1 MQYFKQA
8 FNKNTKQDSMISY
21 EVIAYQ
27 KDDDFSNKLDK
38 IFLDMGFPTNRK
50 DSDVT
55 PIVNDDEIRKAV
67 VKLSELIQDRTGMN
81 INIISSQNGD
91 MMTYPMVIDV
101 GSVLFST
108 MLNKDNI
115 KQLDSYYNGINEDNY
130 DDLDIYTKAVYR
142 FAKNLKDALKDKRL
156 QDLVVD
162 LNQAKIYNLPKDYV
176 GTIFID
182 FKYMHS
188 LSFTNREAAAI
199 LLHEVGHNFTS
210 IETSYRQILNSTVI
224 VDSLMESVKSGKSIN
239 TGLIKAYEKI
249 YNEKVSKDMSYL
261 DILIHMVDV
270 EKKRLKLG
278 AELDMNYTID
288 SERVADLFAS
298 RMGYGSEIVTAL
310 DVFGPFIGNNYF
322 YFKHGIFSVLFAS
335 MITTALLVF
344 IATLLLPP
352 LVPMIMILVPIVMIM
367 VWGKEYDDNVTLTYD
382 GYYNRFLK
390 MKLDLIRILRT
401 DDKIDNKHKE
411 KLLDGINTVERI
423 LNNIP
428 KPSESVFLK
437 IHKLFSSS
445 KQRVFDMKR
454 SEQLIEILQ
463 ENDLWASANKIK
475 QYS

>member
-8 FNKNTKQDSMISY
+8 FNKNIKQDSMISY

-38 IFLDMGFPTNRK
+38 IFLDMGFPLDPK
-50 DSDVT
+50 DSDVS
-55 PIVNDDEIRKAV
+55 PIVTDDELRKAA
-67 VKLSELIQDRTGMN
+67 VKLSELISDRTGMN

-101 GSVLFST
+101 GSTLFST
-108 MLNKDNI
+108 MLDKDTI
-115 KQLDSYYNGINEDNY
+115 QQLDGYYNGINEDNY
-130 DDLDIYTKAVYR
+130 KDLDKYTKAVYH

-156 QDLVVD
+156 QDLTVD

-176 GTIFID
+176 GTIFLD
-182 FKYMHS
+182 FKHMHS
-188 LSFTNREAAAI
+188 MSFTNREAAAI

-210 IETSYRQILNSTVI
+210 IETSYRQILNSTII

-239 TGLIKAYEKI
+239 TGIIKAYEKI
-249 YNEKVSKDMSYL
+249 YNEKVSKDMSYR
-261 DILIHMVDV
+261 DILLHMLDV
-270 EKKRLKLG
+270 EKKRIKLG
-278 AELDMNYTID
+278 SELDMNYTID

-310 DVFGPFIGNNYF
+310 AAYGPYIGNMF
-322 YFKHGIFSVLFAS
+322 PYFKHGVFSLLFAM
-335 MITTALLVF
+335 MILIAVFAFLFSLL
-344 IATLLLPP
+344 IP
-352 LVPMIMILVPIVMIM
+352 ILVPFIVVMIAI
-367 VWGKEYDDNVTLTYD
+367 VLPTYWTKEYDDNVTLTYD

-390 MKLDLIRILRT
+390 MKLDLIRVIRT
-401 DDKIDNKHKE
+401 DDKLDNKHKQ
-411 KLLDGINTVERI
+411 KLLDGINTVERV

-437 IHKLFSSS
+437 IHKFFSSS

>member
-8 FNKNTKQDSMISY
+8 FNKNIKQDSMISY

-38 IFLDMGFPTNRK
+38 IFLDMGFPLDPK
-50 DSDVT
+50 DSDVS
-55 PIVNDDEIRKAV
+55 PIVTDDELRKAAV
-67 VKLSELIQDRTGMN
+67 QLSELISDRTGMN

-101 GSVLFST
+101 GSTLFST
-108 MLNKDNI
+108 MLNTGTI
-115 KQLDSYYNGINEDNY
+115 GQLDSYYNGVNEDNY
-130 DDLDIYTKAVYR
+130 KDLDKYTKAVYH
-142 FAKNLKDALKDKRL
+142 FAKNLKDAIKDKRL

-176 GTIFID
+176 GTIFLD
-182 FKYMHS
+182 FKHMHS
-188 LSFTNREAAAI
+188 MSFTNREAAAI

-210 IETSYRQILNSTVI
+210 IETSYRQILNSTII

-239 TGLIKAYEKI
+239 TGIIKAYEKI
-249 YNEKVSKDMSYL
+249 YNEKVSKDMSYR
-261 DILIHMVDV
+261 DILIHMLDV
-270 EKKRLKLG
+270 EKKRIKLG
-278 AELDMNYTID
+278 SELDMNYTID

-310 DVFGPFIGNNYF
+310 AAYGPYIGNMF
-322 YFKHGIFSVLFAS
+322 PYFKHGVFS
-335 MITTALLVF
+335 LVF
-344 IATLLLPP
+344 AMLILIAVFAFLFSLLIPP
-352 LVPMIMILVPIVMIM
+352 LVPFISIMIAITLPM
-367 VWGKEYDDNVTLTYD
+367 VWTKEYDDNVTLTYD

-390 MKLDLIRILRT
+390 MKLDLIRIIRT
-401 DDKIDNKHKE
+401 DDKLDNKHKQ
-411 KLLDGINTVERI
+411 KLLDGINTVERV

-428 KPSESVFLK
+428 KPNESVFLK
-437 IHKLFSSS
+437 IHKFFSSS

>member
-8 FNKNTKQDSMISY
+8 FNKNIKQDSMISY

-38 IFLDMGFPTNRK
+38 IFLDMGFPLDPK
-50 DSDVT
+50 DSDVS
-55 PIVNDDEIRKAV
+55 PIVTNDELRKAA
-67 VKLSELIQDRTGMN
+67 VKLSELISDRTGMN

-101 GSVLFST
+101 GSTLFST
-108 MLNKDNI
+108 MLNKDSI
-115 KQLDSYYNGINEDNY
+115 EQLDVYYNGVNEDNY
-130 DDLDIYTKAVYR
+130 KDLDKYTKAVYH

-156 QDLVVD
+156 QDLTVD

-176 GTIFID
+176 GTIFLD
-182 FKYMHS
+182 FKHMHS
-188 LSFTNREAAAI
+188 MSFTNREAAAI

-210 IETSYRQILNSTVI
+210 IETSYRQILNSTII

-239 TGLIKAYEKI
+239 TGIIKAYEKI
-249 YNEKVSKDMSYL
+249 YNEKVSKDMSYR
-261 DILIHMVDV
+261 DILLHMLDV
-270 EKKRLKLG
+270 EKKRIKLG
-278 AELDMNYTID
+278 SELDMNYTID

-310 DVFGPFIGNNYF
+310 AAYGPYIGNMF
-322 YFKHGIFSVLFAS
+322 PYFKHGVFSLLFAM
-335 MITTALLVF
+335 MILIAVFAFLFSLL
-344 IATLLLPP
+344 IPP
-352 LVPMIMILVPIVMIM
+352 LVPFIVALVAIVLPTY
-367 VWGKEYDDNVTLTYD
+367 WTKEYDDNVTLTYD

-390 MKLDLIRILRT
+390 MKLDLIRVIRT
-401 DDKIDNKHKE
+401 DDKLDNKHKQ
-411 KLLDGINTVERI
+411 KLLDGINTVERV